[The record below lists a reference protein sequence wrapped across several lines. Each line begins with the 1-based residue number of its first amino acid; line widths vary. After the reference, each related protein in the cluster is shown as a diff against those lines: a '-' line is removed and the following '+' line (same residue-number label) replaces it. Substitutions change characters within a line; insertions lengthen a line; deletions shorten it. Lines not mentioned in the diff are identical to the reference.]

1 MKIALVHDWV
11 VSLGGAE
18 KCLENFRQLYPQAH
32 LYTLLYKTETIKE
45 LGFVENQVTASFL
58 NKKRG
63 IIDKY
68 RRYLPVFP
76 YAIEQLD
83 LSHEEIILSSSHC
96 VAKGVLIRGDQL
108 HICYCHTPVRY
119 AWDLTF
125 RYLQENSLDKGMKSL
140 LARIVLHYLRLWDA
154 TTSSR
159 VDYFIANSHFTA
171 ARIWRTYRRE
181 STVIY
186 PPVDLEKFQ
195 LQKEREDYFLF
206 VSRLVPYK
214 KADLI
219 IRAFTAMGLPLKV
232 VGEGPQLEEC
242 RKVAGANVSILGGLA
257 GDRVAELMARAR
269 ALVFAAEEDFG
280 IVPVEA
286 QACGTPVIAFGRG
299 GATETVIPAD
309 GTNWEKATGV
319 FFYEQSEPAI
329 REAVKQF
336 MEWEACFDRQII
348 RKNAEKFS
356 AERFRAEIAEFIDS
370 KFKNKVGDC
379 F

>member
-45 LGFVENQVTASFL
+45 LGFAENQVTASFL

-96 VAKGVLIRGDQL
+96 VAKGVLTRGDQM

-140 LARIVLHYLRLWDA
+140 LARIVLHYLRLWDTA
-154 TTSSR
+154 TANR

-171 ARIWRTYRRE
+171 DRIWRTYRRE
-181 STVIY
+181 ATVIY
-186 PPVDLEKFQ
+186 PPVDLERFQ
-195 LQKEREDYFLF
+195 LQEERDDYFLF

-242 RKVAGANVSILGGLA
+242 RKLAGANVSILGGLTGDQVA
-257 GDRVAELMARAR
+257 GLMARAR

-299 GATETVIPAD
+299 GATETVIPVD
-309 GTNWEKATGV
+309 GTNWDKATGV
-319 FFYEQSEPAI
+319 FFYEQSESAI
-329 REAVKQF
+329 RAAVKQF
-336 MEWEACFDRQII
+336 IEGEACFDRQEI

-356 AERFRAEIAEFIDS
+356 AGRFKKEITAFIRE
-370 KFKNKVGDC
+370 KTGITPEGL
-379 F
+379 

>member
-83 LSHEEIILSSSHC
+83 LCHEEIILSSSHC
-96 VAKGVLIRGDQL
+96 VAKGVLTRGDQL

-154 TTSSR
+154 TTASR

-181 STVIY
+181 ATVIY
-186 PPVDLEKFQ
+186 PPVDLERFR
-195 LQKEREDYFLF
+195 LQEERDDYFLF

-242 RKVAGANVSILGGLA
+242 RKLAGANVSILGGLA

-319 FFYEQSEPAI
+319 FFYEQSELAI
-329 REAVKQF
+329 RDAVKQF

-356 AERFRAEIAEFIDS
+356 AGRFRAEIAEFIDS
-370 KFKNKVGDC
+370 KFNAQV
-379 F
+379 

>member
-45 LGFVENQVTASFL
+45 LGFAENQVTASFL

-96 VAKGVLIRGDQL
+96 VAKGVLTRGDQM

-140 LARIVLHYLRLWDA
+140 LARIVLHYLRLWD
-154 TTSSR
+154 TTTANR

-171 ARIWRTYRRE
+171 DRIWRTYRRE
-181 STVIY
+181 ATVIY
-186 PPVDLEKFQ
+186 PPVDLERFQ
-195 LQKEREDYFLF
+195 LQEERDDYFLF

-242 RKVAGANVSILGGLA
+242 RKLAGAHVSILGGLA

-286 QACGTPVIAFGRG
+286 QACGTPVIALGRG

-309 GTNWEKATGV
+309 GSNWEKATGI

-329 REAVKQF
+329 KDAVKQF
-336 MEWEACFDRQII
+336 MEWEACFDRQVI

-356 AERFRAEIAEFIDS
+356 AERFCQEINDFIKRKTETASDLL
-370 KFKNKVGDC
+370 
-379 F
+379 